1 MFDPERGEG
10 IEHRV
15 DISFPNRRVLQDKTV
30 RGMLKKYR
38 DGEEAQRSRRTG
50 GVGAKGAEIRKLV
63 KRLLELVNSVT
74 TGVEGADKS
83 SHARADDEVGADA
96 RTLNRADYPDM
107 RKSTR
112 ATSGKHEGGAV
123 GLAGLACCGRGCDG
137 CNECHCGFNR
147 SWQH

>member
-1 MFDPERGEG
+1 
-10 IEHRV
+10 
-15 DISFPNRRVLQDKTV
+15 
-30 RGMLKKYR
+30 MLKKYR

-96 RTLNRADYPDM
+96 RTLNRADYPNM

-112 ATSGKHEGGAV
+112 AASGKHEGGAV
-123 GLAGLACCGRGCDG
+123 GLAGLACCGRGCDS
-137 CNECHCGFNR
+137 CNECHCYYTGENGNAPTASPALYPRRYEFSNGN
-147 SWQH
+147 SIHL